1 MCELIRKEID
11 SRKELENIE
20 FLSFFFFFSCIL
32 HIIVDDKYRYEKH
45 KNTLKNVEKKH
56 KKKVD

>member
-20 FLSFFFFFSCIL
+20 FLSFFFFLAFCISSL
-32 HIIVDDKYRYEKH
+32 TINIDMR
-45 KNTLKNVEKKH
+45 NIRTLLKNVEKKH